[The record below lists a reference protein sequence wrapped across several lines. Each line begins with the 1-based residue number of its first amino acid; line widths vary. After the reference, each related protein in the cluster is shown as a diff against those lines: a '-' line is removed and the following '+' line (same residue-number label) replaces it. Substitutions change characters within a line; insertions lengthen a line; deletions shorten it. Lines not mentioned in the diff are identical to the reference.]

1 MRLEIYKTLQ
11 RLCKSN
17 RDNEIKNRYEFDNEE
32 TWLIYLL
39 MNHRVGPK
47 TKDAAL
53 KRLKVK
59 YPNSPW
65 LCIAEQREKCRYTIQ
80 YKYKD
85 MEECDVTLANSYN
98 TNGVFK
104 AIVSYKVYDEG
115 GNKVLSHPGRRVYCE
130 IVSTPA
136 INEGDIDLFKG
147 IAYAD
152 LSREVKE
159 QILVEKIKELV
170 EIDLKLKFNKWSPLH
185 EVEIEIETGG
195 INGQEEK

>member
-1 MRLEIYKTLQ
+1 MRLEIYKMLQ
-11 RLCKSN
+11 RFCKLN
-17 RDNEIKNRYEFDNEE
+17 KDNEIKNRYEFDNEE

-39 MNHRVGPK
+39 MTHRVGPK

-65 LCIAEQREKCRYTIQ
+65 LCIAEQREKCRYTIR

-104 AIVSYKVYDEG
+104 AIVSYKVYDED

-130 IVSTPA
+130 IKSTP
-136 INEGDIDLFKG
+136 ITDEYEIDIFKN
-147 IAYAD
+147 ITYED
-152 LSREVKE
+152 LSKEVKE
-159 QILVEKIKELV
+159 QILIEKLKELI
-170 EIDLKLKFNKWSPLH
+170 EIDLKLKFNKWSSLY
-185 EVEIEIETGG
+185 EAEIEIETGDN
-195 INGQEEK
+195 NG